1 VATEDQVSPRPRT
14 APTFE
19 LKRFVWATPD
29 RLELA
34 GTFDGLQSTP
44 VDAAPVL
51 VVRAGDNVHRLP
63 AVADTL
69 DGPPA
74 VGRVWQAAFA
84 WQDAP
89 VAFGVAELHLGS
101 GLVVH
106 LPEPSTKRLLSRTRV
121 LEVQTGQEGERPA
134 PDGAAAS
141 VSTQVEVLA
150 AQEEVREVR
159 VALEQA
165 EAELSRA
172 RDDLRAE
179 RERRAGDSER
189 FRDGLAKVR
198 EAAEKALAEAHEAIA
213 AKDSELET
221 LRGRLETATAAEAN
235 ARTEAES
242 QREHLAKLEKD
253 AEETGQLRT
262 ALEQAYGLVEEARG
276 DAERILARLT
286 AIRAK

>member
-1 VATEDQVSPRPRT
+1 MATGNQDSPQQRT

-34 GTFDGLQSTP
+34 GTFGGLQDTS

-69 DGPPA
+69 DGPPEE
-74 VGRVWQAAFA
+74 GRVWQAAFA

-89 VAFGVAELHLGS
+89 VAFGVAELHLGG

-106 LPEPSTKRLLSRTRV
+106 LPEPSAKRLLSRTHV

-134 PDGAAAS
+134 PDGGAAAS
-141 VSTQVEVLA
+141 VSSQVEVLA

-172 RDDLRAE
+172 RDDLQAE
-179 RERRAGDSER
+179 RERRAGDGER
-189 FRDGLAKVR
+189 FRDGLVKVR
-198 EAAEKALAEAHEAIA
+198 ESAEKALAEAQRAR
-213 AKDSELET
+213 SGPRTTELET
-221 LRGRLETATAAEAN
+221 LRAGSRRRLPPRRRRAARRRRSASSSRRSETDAGAEPGSCAPRSSRRTGWSRRPEATPSA
-235 ARTEAES
+235 S
-242 QREHLAKLEKD
+242 WL
-253 AEETGQLRT
+253 G
-262 ALEQAYGLVEEARG
+262 
-276 DAERILARLT
+276 
-286 AIRAK
+286 